1 MLKTPQTL
9 EKENK
14 ILNKL
19 TDILSAQ
26 TEKVKMSVLSKQV
39 YAAAALSFLSCL
51 ILCGPIDGSPPGS
64 PAPGILQARTLE
76 WAVISFSNA

>member
-1 MLKTPQTL
+1 
-9 EKENK
+9 
-14 ILNKL
+14 
-19 TDILSAQ
+19 
-26 TEKVKMSVLSKQV
+26 MSVLSKQV
-39 YAAAALSFLSCL
+39 YAAAAESFLSGL